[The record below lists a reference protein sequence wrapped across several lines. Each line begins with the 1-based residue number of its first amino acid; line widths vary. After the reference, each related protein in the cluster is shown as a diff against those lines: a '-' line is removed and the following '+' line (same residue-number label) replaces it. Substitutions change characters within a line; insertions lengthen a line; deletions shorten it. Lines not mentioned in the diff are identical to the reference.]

1 MKTLLRI
8 DKREKNIAWVVS
20 VCLGIIIVVTA
31 LSTLWGRPLFDD
43 YLVYAAI
50 IVVFPSAILDYFDK
64 RWKEAVNNHL
74 PDLFLNII
82 QAKQTGMTLHQA
94 LEEAAKRDYGPLTN
108 ELKKLVN
115 QISWG
120 LSFEEALQRFND
132 RVDTPLVR
140 ESIPLI
146 VEASHSGGRVEKVFK
161 PISRFTQTI
170 LLMKKERRAQ
180 IRPYIAIIYVAF
192 YVFVFTIILLF
203 KTFFVEM
210 SGSPVI
216 GLSTLSSH
224 DAWRI
229 FFHMT
234 CMQAFFGGLVAGKM
248 GEGALSAGLKH
259 IVILMASGYVAL
271 KLGVW

>member
-1 MKTLLRI
+1 MSRI

-20 VCLGIIIVVTA
+20 SCLGAIVILTA
-31 LSTLWGRPLFDD
+31 FLTLWDKSLFDD
-43 YLVYAAI
+43 YLFYAAI
-50 IVVFPSAILDYFDK
+50 IIVFPPAVLDYIDK
-64 RWKEAVNNHL
+64 RWKEAINSRL

-82 QAKQTGMTLHQA
+82 QAKQTGMTLPQA
-94 LEEAAKRDYGPLTN
+94 LEEAAKRDYGPLTQ
-108 ELKKLVN
+108 ELRKLVN
-115 QISWG
+115 QMSWG
-120 LSFEEALQRFND
+120 LSFEDALQKFDD
-132 RVDTPLVR
+132 RVDTPLVH

-146 VEASHSGGRVEKVFK
+146 IEASHSGGHVEKVFK

-170 LLMKKERRAQ
+170 LTMKKERKAQ

-210 SGSPVI
+210 SGSPVV
-216 GLSTLSSH
+216 GLSTLTSQ

-229 FFHMT
+229 FFHMI
-234 CMQAFFGGLVAGKM
+234 CMQSFFGGLVAGKM

-259 IVILMASGYVAL
+259 VVILMISGYATL
-271 KLGVW
+271 KLVV

>member
-1 MKTLLRI
+1 MPRI
-8 DKREKNIAWVVS
+8 DKREKNISWVVS
-20 VCLGIIIVVTA
+20 VCLGAIIVITA
-31 LSTLWGRPLFDD
+31 LLTLWDKPQFDD
-43 YLVYAAI
+43 YLVYAVII
-50 IVVFPSAILDYFDK
+50 IVFPPAVLDYVDK
-64 RWKEAVNNHL
+64 RWKEGVNSHL

-82 QAKQTGMTLHQA
+82 QAKQTGMTLPQA

-115 QISWG
+115 QMSWG
-120 LSFEEALQRFND
+120 LSFEEALQRFNN
-132 RVDTPLVR
+132 RVDTPLVH

-146 VEASHSGGRVEKVFK
+146 IEASHSGGRVEKVFK

-170 LLMKKERRAQ
+170 LTMKSERRAQ
-180 IRPYIAIIYVAF
+180 TRPYIAIIYVAF

-210 SGSPVI
+210 SGSPII
-216 GLSTLSSH
+216 GLSTLTSQ

-234 CMQAFFGGLVAGKM
+234 CMQSFFGGLVAGKM

-259 IVILMASGYVAL
+259 TVILMASGYAAL
-271 KLGVW
+271 KLVV